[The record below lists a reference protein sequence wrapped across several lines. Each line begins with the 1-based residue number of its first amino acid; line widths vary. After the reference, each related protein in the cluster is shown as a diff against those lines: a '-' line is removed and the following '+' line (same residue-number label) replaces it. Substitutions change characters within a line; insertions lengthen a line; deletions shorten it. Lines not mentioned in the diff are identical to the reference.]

1 MSSAKEFRE
10 FARECLDWAQ
20 TAKSEH
26 ERTTFMQMAQTWI
39 EAAERME
46 LASARKSEPQDSAIA
61 DITKRTTATSQEPPD
76 GPQQF

>member
-10 FARECLDWAQ
+10 FARECLDWAR

-39 EAAERME
+39 EAASRLEFPPIG
-46 LASARKSEPQDSAIA
+46 KSVPVDSAISDLA
-61 DITKRTTATSQEPPD
+61 RRAAANPQEPPEI
-76 GPQQF
+76 PK